1 MVLVLCRALDLDDIE
16 LVQMLLDEKKLDL
29 DGAYA
34 LHYTAAY
41 CNARTLARLL
51 DLGSGGKPIWSCA
64 LLFST
69 CGFLVALQRVC
80 KRNQLLWSH

>member
-1 MVLVLCRALDLDDIE
+1 MLVWLLCRALDLDDIE

-34 LHYTAAY
+34 LHYAAAY

-51 DLGSGGKPIWSCA
+51 DLGSGGKPTSLCA
-64 LLFST
+64 LLFSI
-69 CGFLVALQRVC
+69 CGFLVALHRVC
-80 KRNQLLWSH
+80 KRNQLL

>member
-1 MVLVLCRALDLDDIE
+1 MLVWLLCRALDLDDIE

-34 LHYTAAY
+34 LHYAAAY

-51 DLGSGGKPIWSCA
+51 DLGSGGKPTSLCA
-64 LLFST
+64 LLFSI

-80 KRNQLLWSH
+80 KRNQLL

>member
-1 MVLVLCRALDLDDIE
+1 MCRALDLDDIE

-34 LHYTAAY
+34 LHYAAAY

-51 DLGSGGKPIWSCA
+51 DLGSGGKPISLCA
-64 LLFST
+64 LLFSI
-69 CGFLVALQRVC
+69 CGFLLHFKEFLKGISSYGVI
-80 KRNQLLWSH
+80 K